1 MQAKLK
7 ITIVM
12 ETATR
17 TFQVTL
23 PVVDAAFFRRQSHNM
38 GWVLTPIRSKR
49 TAEPKVKMT
58 EEELTYQI
66 RGAIFD
72 VYNSL
77 GPGLLESVYEK
88 ALMIELAEKGLRPQN
103 QVPIDVAYNGQSLGL
118 GFRIDILVN

>member
-1 MQAKLK
+1 MQAELK
-7 ITIVM
+7 NTIVM

-58 EEELTYQI
+58 EEEFRAKLAHSSAQYAEGKTIAMHADESPEQFI
-66 RGAIFD
+66 DR
-72 VYNSL
+72 
-77 GPGLLESVYEK
+77 LLYS
-88 ALMIELAEKGLRPQN
+88 
-103 QVPIDVAYNGQSLGL
+103 
-118 GFRIDILVN
+118 